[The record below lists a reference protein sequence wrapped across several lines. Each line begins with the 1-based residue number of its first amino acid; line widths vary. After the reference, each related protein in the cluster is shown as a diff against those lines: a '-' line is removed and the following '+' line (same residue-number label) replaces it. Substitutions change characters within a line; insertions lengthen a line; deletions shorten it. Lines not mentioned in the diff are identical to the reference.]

1 MVNRVIVGAHYGMRD
16 WLAQRITAVVM
27 ILYVLLFVVL
37 VVSGP
42 KLDFATWRML
52 FSPQWM
58 KFATLLFLF
67 SVYWHAWI
75 GVRDIV
81 MDYVNSAA
89 IRLTLYSLVIS
100 ALFVY
105 AAWSVRI
112 LWGL

>member
-1 MVNRVIVGAHYGMRD
+1 MVNRVVVGAHYGMRD
-16 WLAQRITAVVM
+16 WLMQRITAVIMV
-27 ILYVLLFVVL
+27 LYVLLFVVM
-37 VVSGP
+37 VASGP

-58 KFATLLFLF
+58 KFATLLFLASLF
-67 SVYWHAWI
+67 VHAWI

-81 MDYVNSAA
+81 MDYITSAA
-89 IRLTLYSLVIS
+89 LRLALYSLVIT